1 MTYRRPSMRTLV
13 LTAATALVASTML
26 VFSRPVDMIVD
37 GQHVESDVPPVT
49 TLGNSVFVPLRSFAD
64 ALGAQTSVE
73 SGNVY
78 VVRLGQTLRVRVGDR
93 HASINGMPF
102 TLKTAPFR
110 VRGRVMIGLVAIS
123 RVFGVRASYDARLAR
138 IAVMTPGL
146 GEATPAQPA
155 QAQ

>member
-1 MTYRRPSMRTLV
+1 MTYRRPSARMLV
-13 LTAATALVASTML
+13 LTAALAVTSSTL
-26 VFSRPVDMIVD
+26 LAFSRPVDMIVD
-37 GQHVESDVPPVT
+37 GQHVDSDVPPVT
-49 TLGNSVFVPLRSFAD
+49 TAGDQVFVPLRSFAD
-64 ALGAQTSVE
+64 ALGAQTSLD
-73 SGNVY
+73 GTNVY
-78 VVRLGQTLRVRVGDR
+78 VVRQGQTLHVRVGDVR
-93 HASINGMPF
+93 AAIDGVPF

-110 VRGRVMIGLVAIS
+110 VRGRVMIGLVAIA